1 MKSPIQFL
9 LSRCETGFFPW
20 QKVALTAL
28 GAAYVLSPLDMLPDI
43 LFPIGFGDDVAVILL
58 LVRVWRSP
66 TLPKLD
72 GGEPALAPAPCQ
84 RSAPFPNARV
94 PVVRR
99 EKIGGVS

>member
-9 LSRCETGFFPW
+9 LSRCEIGFYPW

-28 GAAYVLSPLDMLPDI
+28 GVAYVLSPLDMIPDI
-43 LFPIGFGDDVAVILL
+43 FLLIGWSDDLAVILFL
-58 LVRVWRSP
+58 MRVWRSP

-72 GGEPALAPAPCQ
+72 GGEPALAPAPCRQ
-84 RSAPFPNARV
+84 AAPFPNARV

-99 EKIGGVS
+99 EKFGGVS